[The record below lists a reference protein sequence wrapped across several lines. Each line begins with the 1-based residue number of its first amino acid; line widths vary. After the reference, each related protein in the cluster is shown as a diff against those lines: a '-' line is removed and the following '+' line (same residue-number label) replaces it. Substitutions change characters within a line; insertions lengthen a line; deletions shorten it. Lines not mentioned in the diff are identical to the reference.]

1 MNHISE
7 TDSINLP
14 ENAIYIDTSIPYT
27 DLKKIVVDLMC

>member
-14 ENAIYIDTSIPYT
+14 ENAIYIDTSIYT